1 MESGSSPRAAAPSGR
16 LWCHDC
22 SASRAVRDD
31 ATGDPSCPACGSAF
45 VELLDPP
52 PRPAPA
58 PTSVGRVF
66 VDLLGG
72 PSGAADEDE
81 VMRATRQI
89 IENLATGPTAMTGF
103 DAVNASGDLDA
114 SGGWHVRVE
123 RGLPPGAWDA
133 VVEEMERARGL
144 FDDFGGG
151 EFPDVNLAE
160 LDTRTFHR
168 PADPAAVAA
177 MPTVI
182 IGEGPE
188 RGDASSSSSGSGS
201 TTNPS
206 PAEPRR
212 VACPVCLADMPR
224 GAEAKE
230 MPCGHRFHGECIA
243 EWLRTKDSCP
253 VCRAVLEPTTTTR
266 EAAEG
271 GPPAPGP
278 SASED
283 PGTRDEGPFGDE
295 VEARGG
301 ARPSGGASGGRR
313 AAVDLG
319 FVASAAL
326 LALAAL
332 SAERIVE
339 RVATRAR
346 RG

>member
-1 MESGSSPRAAAPSGR
+1 M
-16 LWCHDC
+16 
-22 SASRAVRDD
+22 
-31 ATGDPSCPACGSAF
+31 
-45 VELLDPP
+45 ELLDPP

-89 IENLATGPTAMTGF
+89 MENLATGPTAMTGF

-271 GPPAPGP
+271 GGGPPRRDPPRRRIRERATKDP
-278 SASED
+278 SA
-283 PGTRDEGPFGDE
+283 TRSRHAG
-295 VEARGG
+295 ARGRAGEPRADG
-301 ARPSGGASGGRR
+301 APRSTSGSSRRPRSWRSRRCRRSG
-313 AAVDLG
+313 
-319 FVASAAL
+319 
-326 LALAAL
+326 
-332 SAERIVE
+332 
-339 RVATRAR
+339 
-346 RG
+346 

>member
-1 MESGSSPRAAAPSGR
+1 M
-16 LWCHDC
+16 
-22 SASRAVRDD
+22 
-31 ATGDPSCPACGSAF
+31 
-45 VELLDPP
+45 ELLDPP

-89 IENLATGPTAMTGF
+89 MENLATGPTAMTGF

-188 RGDASSSSSGSGS
+188 RGDAASSSSGSGS
-201 TTNPS
+201 TTNPG
-206 PAEPRR
+206 PAEPRH

-253 VCRAVLEPTTTTR
+253 VCRAVLEPKTTTR

-271 GPPAPGP
+271 GGGPPRRDPPRRRIRERATKDP
-278 SASED
+278 SA
-283 PGTRDEGPFGDE
+283 TRSRHAG
-295 VEARGG
+295 ARGRAGEPRADG
-301 ARPSGGASGGRR
+301 APRSTSGSSRRPRSWRSRRCRRSG
-313 AAVDLG
+313 
-319 FVASAAL
+319 
-326 LALAAL
+326 
-332 SAERIVE
+332 
-339 RVATRAR
+339 
-346 RG
+346 

>member
-1 MESGSSPRAAAPSGR
+1 MESGSAPRAAAPSGR

-160 LDTRTFHR
+160 LDKQ
-168 PADPAAVAA
+168 D
-177 MPTVI
+177 
-182 IGEGPE
+182 
-188 RGDASSSSSGSGS
+188 
-201 TTNPS
+201 
-206 PAEPRR
+206 
-212 VACPVCLADMPR
+212 
-224 GAEAKE
+224 
-230 MPCGHRFHGECIA
+230 
-243 EWLRTKDSCP
+243 
-253 VCRAVLEPTTTTR
+253 
-266 EAAEG
+266 
-271 GPPAPGP
+271 
-278 SASED
+278 
-283 PGTRDEGPFGDE
+283 
-295 VEARGG
+295 
-301 ARPSGGASGGRR
+301 
-313 AAVDLG
+313 
-319 FVASAAL
+319 
-326 LALAAL
+326 
-332 SAERIVE
+332 
-339 RVATRAR
+339 
-346 RG
+346 

>member
-1 MESGSSPRAAAPSGR
+1 MESGSAPLAAAPSGR

-151 EFPDVNLAE
+151 DFPDVNLAE

-188 RGDASSSSSGSGS
+188 RGDAASSSSGSGS
-201 TTNPS
+201 TTNPG
-206 PAEPRR
+206 PAEPRH

-283 PGTRDEGPFGDE
+283 PGTRHEGPFGDE